1 MEEMIGNVKLD
12 YSLYSGADLYS
23 DGDIEDE
30 MLKITMEHDEAEY
43 DDIIRERKNW
53 PILYHL
59 SKKRQNIIEWMPF
72 DKNMDILEIGSG
84 CGAITGILA
93 ERSGHVTCIELS
105 KKRSLI
111 NANRNKK
118 YDNIEIKVGNFK
130 DIEPTLTRR
139 YDYITLIGV
148 LEYAKLYI
156 VADNPYVEFLKTIY
170 SHLKE
175 DGTVVIAIENRLGLK
190 YWAGCQE
197 DHMEKY
203 FIGIEGYGEG
213 DNIQTFTK
221 SELEEI
227 CKDAGFHAIEFYYPY
242 PDYKFPE
249 RIYTD
254 IYLPKKG
261 ELSNNINNLDKMR
274 MLYFQETKAFN
285 SIIEEGL
292 FPQFSNSYLLVLK
305 KENV

>member
-30 MLKITMEHDEAEY
+30 MLRITMEHDEAEY
-43 DDIIRERKNW
+43 DEIIRERKNW

-130 DIEPTLTRR
+130 DIEPTLTRK

-156 VADNPYVEFLKTIY
+156 EAESPYVELLKTI
-170 SHLKE
+170 SAHLKKN
-175 DGTVVIAIENRLGLK
+175 GKVIVAIENRFGLK
-190 YWAGCQE
+190 YWAGSQE
-197 DHMEKY
+197 DHIGKY
-203 FIGIEGYGEG
+203 FVGIEGYHEG
-213 DNIQTFTK
+213 DNIRTFTK
-221 SELEEI
+221 KELEKI
-227 CKDAGFHAIEFYYPY
+227 FHLAEYSKLKFYYPY

-249 RIYTD
+249 CIYSD
-254 IYLPKKG
+254 DYLPKVG
-261 ELSNNINNLDKMR
+261 ELSD
-274 MLYFQETKAFN
+274 Y
-285 SIIEEGL
+285 IENMDRTRILTFRESKVFDGIVEEEL
-292 FPQFSNSYLLVLK
+292 FPQFSNSFLVVLE